1 MRLLRWLR
9 IMRLVEGGSDM
20 PSRTIGAINPG
31 EVGVQDAERAAR
43 RIRDFLESHPDD
55 PIEALGETGDQSALV
70 IPRQFVIIFA
80 QILDALAQGR
90 GVQVMQVSAELTTQ
104 QAADMLG
111 VSRPYLISKLEAG
124 EIPYRKVGR
133 HRRITLQDVMEYRRR
148 DELQRRAA
156 ADELAGLSEE
166 LGLY

>member
-1 MRLLRWLR
+1 
-9 IMRLVEGGSDM
+9 
-20 PSRTIGAINPG
+20 
-31 EVGVQDAERAAR
+31 
-43 RIRDFLESHPDD
+43 
-55 PIEALGETGDQSALV
+55 
-70 IPRQFVIIFA
+70 
-80 QILDALAQGR
+80 
-90 GVQVMQVSAELTTQ
+90 VQVMQVSAELTTQ

-156 ADELAGLSEE
+156 ADELADLSEE